1 METEISVNRKIISQ
15 LKETESETYKSA
27 RTEMKLKRNNVKRK
41 KMENINIDNEM
52 EKFWKSF
59 KFDKESCT

>member
-41 KMENINIDNEM
+41 KMENINNNEM
-52 EKFWKSF
+52 EKF
-59 KFDKESCT
+59 